1 MTEMTMAPSNIN
13 ENLEKI
19 HAAVFDRVDNLA
31 IAVDEQGLIQR
42 INRGA
47 ARILDI
53 SEGAY
58 RGQPLRALL
67 DADPPDVINE
77 AEVVEYHLHPK
88 MPEARWLRGQWVEV
102 LDDSGGRIARLFVGQ
117 DYTREYNLQRDL
129 IRSAALAELGL
140 MAAEVAHEVNNPA
153 TYLMANLSILRDDM
167 GSGEVDADGAIELI
181 EECLDG
187 ITRITDVV
195 KRMRTLASSGGE
207 EIGESLV
214 DLSTVVRDA
223 CRIAGLRVKYKA
235 ELHIHDE
242 ETVQVRGSPK
252 RLGQVVLNLVV
263 NAADALTGQS
273 SPMPRIDVS
282 VSRSEEWAEVLV
294 RDNGPGV
301 PEEKR
306 EHIFQAFFSSKLEH
320 GGTGLGLAV
329 SRTIATEHGGRLYLE
344 NKEGGACFIL
354 RLPLP

>member
-1 MTEMTMAPSNIN
+1 MSKQNSAPDLASIHEAVTDQVN
-13 ENLEKI
+13 EVVLS
-19 HAAVFDRVDNLA
+19 
-31 IAVDEQGLIQR
+31 VDEYGKITLL
-42 INRGA
+42 NPGA
-47 ARILDI
+47 ARVLCVPDG
-53 SEGAY
+53 SY
-58 RGQPLRALL
+58 LGQPFRSLFHV
-67 DADPPDVINE
+67 DPPSPVMPDRVID
-77 AEVVEYHLHPK
+77 YH
-88 MPEARWLRGQWVEV
+88 VEV
-102 LDDSGGRIARLFVGQ
+102 EGSDERRIRGKWIEVNSGQSDDVARLFVGQ
-117 DYTREYNLQRDL
+117 DFTREHNLQRDL
-129 IRSAALAELGL
+129 VRSAALAELGL

-153 TYLMANLSILRDDM
+153 TYLMTNLSILRDDM
-167 GSGEVDADGAIELI
+167 AGGEVDVESASELI

-195 KRMRTLASSGGE
+195 KRMRSLASSGGE
-207 EIGESLV
+207 AIGDELV

-235 ELHIHDE
+235 ELHIHDD

-273 SPMPRIDVS
+273 DPMPRIDVS
-282 VSRSEEWAEVLV
+282 VARHESSADVIV

-301 PEEKR
+301 PVDKR
-306 EHIFQAFFSSKLEH
+306 DRIFQAFVSSKVDH

-329 SRTIATEHGGRLYLE
+329 SRTIAEEHGGRLFLDDRDG
-344 NKEGGACFIL
+344 GGACFIL